1 MSLCPVSPFLRDSNN
16 SRSSST
22 SFGHSVS
29 LLCPRK
35 VQHVHPYTLDTQEM
49 PRRARKQAMAAPL
62 GHRDLSFPA
71 GFPQKTYPSGYV
83 TTALL
88 PCPLG
93 LLGSIVWIADKLD
106 MAKVLYGNTIT
117 LKEKKKKH
125 NKKKNTT
132 THGQGRQ
139 SQGDLQPRRHGHWGL
154 HRDTKQSKCTQRP
167 RSHTGSVMGMCGQ
180 QHQHSAWVGLC
191 VSGYICTTGNE
202 TGKHN

>member
-1 MSLCPVSPFLRDSNN
+1 MPHSQEEACHQSQTVAHTPGWPVLGWLRDW
-16 SRSSST
+16 
-22 SFGHSVS
+22 HCV
-29 LLCPRK
+29 C
-35 VQHVHPYTLDTQEM
+35 
-49 PRRARKQAMAAPL
+49 
-62 GHRDLSFPA
+62 
-71 GFPQKTYPSGYV
+71 

-117 LKEKKKKH
+117 LKEKKKK
-125 NKKKNTT
+125 KPQQQEKTT
-132 THGQGRQ
+132 TAHGQGRQ

-154 HRDTKQSKCTQRP
+154 HRDTKQSTCTQRP

-191 VSGYICTTGNE
+191 VSGYICTIGNE